1 MILGLSTLGLP
12 TTDSRLPTT
21 DYRLFPLRASA
32 HLPPGDAFLGGALR
46 RLRFG
51 GVRRFGRGARI
62 GLLAA
67 ADPLGG
73 GAQASAHALGLRLLG
88 VALGVAL
95 GLGARV
101 VLAAHELDVGD
112 LGAVALAVAA
122 AQQPCIA

>member
-1 MILGLSTLGLP
+1 MR
-12 TTDSRLPTT
+12 DSATSGSSRWLTPCRPWIYGWTNGA
-21 DYRLFPLRASA
+21 RGSGW
-32 HLPPGDAFLGGALR
+32 PGDAFLGGALR

-88 VALGVAL
+88 FALGVAL

-112 LGAVALAVAA
+112 LGAVAL
-122 AQQPCIA
+122 